1 MRALFCMGFE
11 NNREFID
18 CGDKV
23 VEDQL
28 GSVLIAFLSTDFKP
42 WIRKSELDHTA
53 ESFEKLCREIEAC
66 HPFYYLAL
74 RPIVA
79 SDDATRLLNRWVLQ
93 MEFLQDQV
101 SQIVNP
107 VFLPY
112 QDGLNDMQRLCMLQS
127 KEPQFA
133 AKFMRIPEQLHAER
147 RTYVDGSRFLPVFS
161 PAGGISPPF
170 SVQSRM
176 FFGTDDFE
184 TILLFEIEQ
193 MAEMNS
199 TLRKCGKCGKYFQPF
214 SSRTL
219 YCDRVQADSGK
230 TCKELAAKEKYEKK
244 IAADEGRSLY
254 RRRNRTY
261 AMRVSRAPK
270 TYLKKD
276 YNTWK
281 VAACDALEQ
290 YERGELTLEQLD
302 AALALPE
309 KK

>member
-1 MRALFCMGFE
+1 MKALFCMGFE

-18 CGDKV
+18 CGDKI

-42 WIRKSELDHTA
+42 WIKRSELNHTP
-53 ESFEKLCREIEAC
+53 ESFEKLCREIEDY

-74 RPIVA
+74 RPIVT
-79 SDDATRLLNRWVLQ
+79 SDDAIQLLNRWVLH
-93 MEFLQDQV
+93 MEFLQDQI

-107 VFLPY
+107 VFLLY
-112 QDGLNDMQRLCMLQS
+112 KDGLNDMQRLCMLQS
-127 KEPQFA
+127 WGPQFA
-133 AKFMRIPEQLHAER
+133 AKFMRVPEQLHAER
-147 RTYVDGSRFLPVFS
+147 RTYVNGSWFLPLLS
-161 PAGGISPPF
+161 PVGSFSPPF

-176 FFGTDDFE
+176 FFGSDDFE
-184 TILLFEIEQ
+184 TILLVEIEQ
-193 MAEMNS
+193 MAEMNI
-199 TLRKCGKCGKYFQPF
+199 TLRKCANCGMYFQPF

-219 YCDRVQADSGK
+219 YCDRIQHDSGK

-270 TYLKKD
+270 VYLKKD

-290 YERGELTLEQLD
+290 YERGELSLEQLD
-302 AALALPE
+302 AVLALPD